1 VSRGDRFVAR
11 RKRVM
16 KYSLLKTTTMV
27 LGLCVMLSGCVW
39 LRSSS
44 IGDRGGSGQTV
55 RVSTGD
61 YGILHLTTP
70 DGITEAANSQLVS
83 QCQGKLTNPQ
93 TEMALR
99 VWILI
104 QWYSVNATAVCQ

>member
-1 VSRGDRFVAR
+1 
-11 RKRVM
+11 M
-16 KYSLLKTTTMV
+16 KYSLVKTTTMV

-39 LRSSS
+39 LRSSA
-44 IGDRGGSGQTV
+44 IADRAGSGGQTV

-83 QCQGKLTNPQ
+83 QCQGKLTNAQ
-93 TEMALR
+93 TELAMR
-99 VWILI
+99 EWILI
-104 QWYSVNATAVCQ
+104 QWYTVNSTAVCQ

>member
-1 VSRGDRFVAR
+1 
-11 RKRVM
+11 M
-16 KYSLLKTTTMV
+16 KNSLIKTATMV

-39 LRSSS
+39 LRSSA
-44 IGDRGGSGQTV
+44 IADRAGSGGQTV

-83 QCQGKLTNPQ
+83 QCQGKLTNAQ
-93 TEMALR
+93 TELAMR
-99 VWILI
+99 EWILI
-104 QWYSVNATAVCQ
+104 QWYTVTSVAVCQ

>member
-1 VSRGDRFVAR
+1 
-11 RKRVM
+11 M
-16 KYSLLKTTTMV
+16 KNSLVKTTTMV

-39 LRSSS
+39 LRSSAIS
-44 IGDRGGSGQTV
+44 NRAGSGGQTV

-83 QCQGKLTNPQ
+83 QCQGKLTNAQ
-93 TEMALR
+93 TQLAMRE
-99 VWILI
+99 WILI
-104 QWYSVNATAVCQ
+104 QWYTVNSTAVCQ

>member
-1 VSRGDRFVAR
+1 
-11 RKRVM
+11 M

-39 LRSSS
+39 LRSSA
-44 IGDRGGSGQTV
+44 IADRAGSGGQTV

-83 QCQGKLTNPQ
+83 QCQGKLTNAQ
-93 TEMALR
+93 TELAMR
-99 VWILI
+99 EWILI
-104 QWYSVNATAVCQ
+104 QWYTVNATAVCQ

>member
-1 VSRGDRFVAR
+1 
-11 RKRVM
+11 M
-16 KYSLLKTTTMV
+16 KNSLVKTATMV

-44 IGDRGGSGQTV
+44 IGNRAGSGGQTV

-83 QCQGKLTNPQ
+83 QCQGKLSNPQ
-93 TEMALR
+93 TSLYMREW
-99 VWILI
+99 VLI
-104 QWYSVNATAVCQ
+104 QWYTVDAVAVCQ

>member
-1 VSRGDRFVAR
+1 
-11 RKRVM
+11 M
-16 KYSLLKTTTMV
+16 KNSLVKTATMV

-39 LRSSS
+39 LRSSAIS
-44 IGDRGGSGQTV
+44 DRAGNGQVV

-83 QCQGKLTNPQ
+83 QCQGKLTNAQ
-93 TEMALR
+93 TELAMR
-99 VWILI
+99 EWILI
-104 QWYSVNATAVCQ
+104 QWYTVNSVAVCQ

>member
-1 VSRGDRFVAR
+1 
-11 RKRVM
+11 M
-16 KYSLLKTTTMV
+16 KYSLVKTTTLV

-39 LRSSS
+39 LRSSA
-44 IGDRGGSGQTV
+44 IADRAGSGGQTV

-83 QCQGKLTNPQ
+83 QCQGKLTNAQ
-93 TEMALR
+93 TELAMR
-99 VWILI
+99 EWILI
-104 QWYSVNATAVCQ
+104 QWYTVTSTAVCQ

>member
-1 VSRGDRFVAR
+1 
-11 RKRVM
+11 M
-16 KYSLLKTTTMV
+16 KNSLIKTTTMV

-44 IGDRGGSGQTV
+44 ISNRAGSGQTV

-83 QCQGKLTNPQ
+83 QCQGKLSNAQ
-93 TEMALR
+93 TELFMR
-99 VWILI
+99 EWVLI
-104 QWYSVNATAVCQ
+104 QWYTVDAVAVCQ

>member
-1 VSRGDRFVAR
+1 
-11 RKRVM
+11 M
-16 KYSLLKTTTMV
+16 KYSLVKTTTLV

-39 LRSSS
+39 LRSSAIS
-44 IGDRGGSGQTV
+44 DRAGSGQTV

-83 QCQGKLTNPQ
+83 QCQGKLTNAQ
-93 TEMALR
+93 TELAMR
-99 VWILI
+99 EWILI
-104 QWYSVNATAVCQ
+104 QWYTVNSTAVCQ

>member
-1 VSRGDRFVAR
+1 
-11 RKRVM
+11 M
-16 KYSLLKTTTMV
+16 KNSLIKTATMV

-39 LRSSS
+39 MRSSS
-44 IGDRGGSGQTV
+44 IADRGGNGQTV

-83 QCQGKLTNPQ
+83 QCQGKLTNAQ
-93 TEMALR
+93 TELAMR
-99 VWILI
+99 EWILI
-104 QWYSVNATAVCQ
+104 QWYTVTSTAVCQ

>member
-1 VSRGDRFVAR
+1 
-11 RKRVM
+11 M
-16 KYSLLKTTTMV
+16 KYSLVKTTTMV

-44 IGDRGGSGQTV
+44 IADRAGSGGQTV
-55 RVSTGD
+55 RVSQGD

-83 QCQGKLTNPQ
+83 QCQGKLTNAQ
-93 TEMALR
+93 TELAMR
-99 VWILI
+99 EWILI
-104 QWYSVNATAVCQ
+104 QWYTVTSTAVCQ

>member
-1 VSRGDRFVAR
+1 
-11 RKRVM
+11 M
-16 KYSLLKTTTMV
+16 KNSLIKTATMV
-27 LGLCVMLSGCVW
+27 LGLSVLLSGCVW

-44 IGDRGGSGQTV
+44 ISNRAGNGQTV

-83 QCQGKLTNPQ
+83 QCQGKLSNAQ
-93 TEMALR
+93 TSLYMRE
-99 VWILI
+99 WILV
-104 QWYSVNATAVCQ
+104 QWYTVDAVAVCQ

>member
-1 VSRGDRFVAR
+1 
-11 RKRVM
+11 M

-39 LRSSS
+39 LRSSA
-44 IGDRGGSGQTV
+44 IADRAGSGGQTV

-93 TEMALR
+93 TEMAMR
-99 VWILI
+99 EWILI
-104 QWYSVNATAVCQ
+104 QWYTVNATAVCQ

>member
-1 VSRGDRFVAR
+1 
-11 RKRVM
+11 M
-16 KYSLLKTTTMV
+16 KNFLVKPTTIV

-44 IGDRGGSGQTV
+44 ISNRAGNGQTV

-83 QCQGKLTNPQ
+83 QCQGKLSNAQ
-93 TEMALR
+93 TSLYMRE
-99 VWILI
+99 WILI
-104 QWYSVNATAVCQ
+104 QWYTVDAVAVCQ